1 MTNQDDYTQKLE
13 TTRDLW
19 NKEAE
24 NFDQEA
30 DHSLSNP
37 LVREAWKTLLKESIK
52 ASAKKVLD
60 IGCGTGSLSLLLAN
74 LGYEVIGA
82 DLSPAMIQ
90 RAKTK
95 TQNAGYDIA
104 YHIMDASY
112 PEFAENSFDV
122 IICRHLLWA
131 LPDPHAVLRRWQKL
145 LTTHGQ
151 LLLIEGY
158 WHTGGGLHADE
169 IIAMIPSDMQTTV
182 KNLSSQSV
190 LWDKDVT
197 DERYLISANFSSL
210 LD

>member
-1 MTNQDDYTQKLE
+1 MTNPDDYTQKLDI
-13 TTRDLW
+13 TRDLW

-24 NFDQEA
+24 NFDQDA
-30 DHSLSNP
+30 DHGLSNP
-37 LVREAWKTLLKESIK
+37 IVREAWKTLLKENVLS
-52 ASAKKVLD
+52 SAKKVLD
-60 IGCGTGSLSLLLAN
+60 IGCGTGSLSLLLAE
-74 LGYEVIGA
+74 LGYGVVGA

-90 RAKTK
+90 QAKTK

-112 PEFAENSFDV
+112 PEFAETSFDV

-145 LTTHGQ
+145 LTTYGQ

-169 IIAMIPSDMQTTV
+169 ILTMIPSDMQATV
-182 KNLSSQSV
+182 KNLSGQSV

-197 DERYLISANFSSL
+197 DERYIISATF
-210 LD
+210 